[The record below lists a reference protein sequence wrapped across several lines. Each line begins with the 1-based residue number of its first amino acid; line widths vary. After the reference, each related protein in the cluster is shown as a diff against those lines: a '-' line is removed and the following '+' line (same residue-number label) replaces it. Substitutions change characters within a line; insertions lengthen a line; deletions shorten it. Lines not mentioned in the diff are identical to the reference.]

1 MARFRDMDAHERI
14 IFILSVINI
23 FSATVLIVVGF
34 AANLA
39 NMSVP
44 ESSGGQSAEVMIASY
59 VYMGLGAISL
69 VMGVLGVM
77 AARDVRKIMPV
88 FILSI
93 ISLAGSVFSIVSALI
108 SGNGEASRYLVNLF
122 TSTLMFYATWSVYKR
137 VKGK

>member
-69 VMGVLGVM
+69 AMGVLGVM

>member
-1 MARFRDMDAHERI
+1 
-14 IFILSVINI
+14 
-23 FSATVLIVVGF
+23 
-34 AANLA
+34 
-39 NMSVP
+39 
-44 ESSGGQSAEVMIASY
+44 MIASY

>member
-44 ESSGGQSAEVMIASY
+44 ESSGG
-59 VYMGLGAISL
+59 
-69 VMGVLGVM
+69 
-77 AARDVRKIMPV
+77 RRK
-88 FILSI
+88 S
-93 ISLAGSVFSIVSALI
+93 
-108 SGNGEASRYLVNLF
+108 
-122 TSTLMFYATWSVYKR
+122 
-137 VKGK
+137 